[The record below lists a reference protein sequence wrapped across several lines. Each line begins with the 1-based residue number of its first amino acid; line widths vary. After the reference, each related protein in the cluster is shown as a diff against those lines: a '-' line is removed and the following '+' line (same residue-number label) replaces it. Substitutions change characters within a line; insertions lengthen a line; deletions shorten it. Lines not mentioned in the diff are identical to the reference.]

1 MQVHVCPAAWL
12 FRSRKWSFCL
22 FPFPSPQCFPS
33 KQILE
38 AVLTTHLQV
47 SGCKGELEVRNLWV
61 ADRKWVSWSG
71 NRSEFL
77 GGSQGMQWEWESM
90 RESELLCSFSSS
102 VSSVLSGHTI
112 IDCIGK
118 RHLHLI
124 SLIFSL
130 HKWGKELWK
139 WNDLSWIV
147 QRLHDK
153 PRLVSGHVWTKTI
166 LKFKVRRQ
174 RPGRRLQWGAPKP
187 QGPSNVLVPRSTYN
201 IRILWAIIGKICLNH
216 FSIMSENL
224 WRWCLGFCFW
234 SALSD
239 F

>member
-1 MQVHVCPAAWL
+1 MGEHAGIRIAVFIFQFSLQCPQ
-12 FRSRKWSFCL
+12 WSHNYRL
-22 FPFPSPQCFPS
+22 
-33 KQILE
+33 
-38 AVLTTHLQV
+38 H
-47 SGCKGELEVRNLWV
+47 W
-61 ADRKWVSWSG
+61 
-71 NRSEFL
+71 
-77 GGSQGMQWEWESM
+77 
-90 RESELLCSFSSS
+90 
-102 VSSVLSGHTI
+102 
-112 IDCIGK
+112 K

-174 RPGRRLQWGAPKP
+174 SPGRRLQWGAPKP

-201 IRILWAIIGKICLNH
+201 IRILWAIISKICLNH

-224 WRWCLGFCFW
+224 WRWCLRFCFW